1 MSGPKQ
7 VIVDPPTG
15 DPNFAPSLSLRNSWA
30 IFGKRRNGGGGGEN
44 GNSLGA
50 ISEDMPDPI
59 EWERQRE
66 RERLEREAADK
77 KHWEEVDTIRLREI
91 TSKAATAL
99 LLVLLKWFR
108 VSRQL
113 LRISTKTRPPSF

>member
-7 VIVDPPTG
+7 VIVDPPIG
-15 DPNFAPSLSLRNSWA
+15 DPDFAPSLSLRNSWA
-30 IFGKRRNGGGGGEN
+30 IFGKRRNGGGEN
-44 GNSLGA
+44 GSSLGA

-108 VSRQL
+108 VSR
-113 LRISTKTRPPSF
+113 